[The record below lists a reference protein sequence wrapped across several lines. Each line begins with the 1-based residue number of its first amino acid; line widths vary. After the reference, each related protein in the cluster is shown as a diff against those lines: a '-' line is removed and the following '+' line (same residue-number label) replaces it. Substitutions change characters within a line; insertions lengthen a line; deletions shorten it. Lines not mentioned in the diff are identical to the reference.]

1 MAKDNKVSQQKELNE
16 LKEEYNKLTQDENA
30 NKTAVKALDEKIK
43 ALSEEINKSAA
54 TRLELAEKELENA
67 QQNHAIM
74 EKIAQLDGDRE
85 GLQDT
90 LIAQQE
96 SIVKLKEAEL
106 IALVESVK
114 LGEQTE
120 DQIIKRKKELQ
131 DELKLEREKLKLK
144 QDQAE
149 AYDAVEGKVANTVS
163 GLLGSVD
170 ASKTFVG
177 QLLLAKNHSGGMSG
191 VISNV
196 GKGLATALKPANLM
210 AGLFAKVAQSS
221 MKAFVS
227 MDNFRAE
234 LAKSGASLDQYSG
247 LMENTTN
254 QTAAAGVSMK
264 DAQQSILALR
274 SGMSSF
280 NTMNKADQQVLT
292 NTTAI
297 MSKLGVDAQTSAGN
311 LDILTKSMGMN
322 GTEAATATKEI
333 AATAKA
339 LSVSQEKMAADFAA
353 AAPVLSAH
361 GEAGVQIFRKLA
373 AQSKATGI
381 EMGALL
387 GIANQFDTFEGAAE
401 AAGKLNAVLGTQ
413 LNSVELLTATE
424 SERIKILQQSV
435 TASGQSWESMNKFER
450 QTVAAAA
457 GISDVNEAGK
467 LFGTT
472 AQQMENAAGAA
483 EKMALADKELAK
495 QAASASTAGEKLA
508 LIAERF
514 GVVMIPLIDT
524 VHWLLDGILKLNQL
538 LGGYFIPVMT
548 AVIGL
553 WWLSTAATKRAIV
566 AKKADLE
573 MALLQR
579 AAKEAGIVTA
589 SGELVATETQTAA
602 TNKGI
607 LAKIKDR
614 MATVART
621 IATGISTVAGWAW
634 IAMKGVY
641 NAITKASILLTLRE
655 TAAKIAGW
663 VWDKIIIIWEGLKA
677 IAKWAGFSATV
688 ASTSAEAASIPV
700 KIASTAATTAAV
712 GPTLAFGAAVMMVGA
727 GVAMAALGVAE
738 LVKAFAGLDVAQI
751 LGAVAAILIFGIT
764 MLALVGILGIL
775 VYTGLLPAAAAGM
788 MAFGFAALMMGAA
801 VMLAAIG
808 FALIV
813 KSLGEF
819 FSILAEHFMI
829 LPFVALGIVMLGAAL
844 YVLAGGMVALGL
856 AAPAMI
862 IAGIGLAILS
872 SALFEI
878 AIAMMIMASAVAIVA
893 ISMPIIVN
901 SLERLSEIGSAL
913 TESALG
919 LGLLTLAFGSLAVLS
934 LFIIPIVTMVGVLTL
949 GILALAAALSF
960 IKTDDL
966 RAVADMAQ
974 GLGSITLDSAV
985 AFGKAMLETKETIVA
1000 IAREPEAAQALTA
1013 MTQAFAPAAAGG
1025 GTTTTTNN
1033 ITGAADK
1040 AVPVFITGQS
1050 AEASKVAGDSGNRE
1064 IVLKLNKD
1072 VFARAVINIF
1082 EKEQDLNSLG

>member
-1 MAKDNKVSQQKELNE
+1 
-16 LKEEYNKLTQDENA
+16 
-30 NKTAVKALDEKIK
+30 
-43 ALSEEINKSAA
+43 
-54 TRLELAEKELENA
+54 
-67 QQNHAIM
+67 
-74 EKIAQLDGDRE
+74 
-85 GLQDT
+85 
-90 LIAQQE
+90 
-96 SIVKLKEAEL
+96 
-106 IALVESVK
+106 VESVK
-114 LGEQTE
+114 LGKQTE
-120 DQIIKRKKELQ
+120 DQIINRKKQLQ
-131 DELKLEREKLKLK
+131 DELELEREKLKLQ

-149 AYDAVEGKVANTVS
+149 AYDAIEGKVANTVS

-170 ASKTFVG
+170 ASKGFAG
-177 QLLLAKNHSGGMSG
+177 QLLLAYKHSGGMSG
-191 VISNV
+191 VISNI
-196 GKGLATALKPANLM
+196 GKGLATALNPANVM

-221 MKAFVS
+221 MMAFVS

-280 NTMNKADQQVLT
+280 NTMSEANKQVLT
-292 NTTAI
+292 NTTAV

-311 LDILTKSMGMN
+311 LETLTKSMGMT
-322 GTEAATATKEI
+322 GPAAAAATRAIAT
-333 AATAKA
+333 TAKE
-339 LSVSQEKMAADFAA
+339 LQISQAQMAADFAS

-361 GEAGVQIFRKLA
+361 GEAGVQIIRNLA
-373 AQSKATGI
+373 TQAKATGI
-381 EMGALL
+381 EMSALL

-435 TASGQSWESMNKFER
+435 TASGQSWKSMNKFER

-483 EKMALADKELAK
+483 EKMALADKDLAK
-495 QAASASTAGEKLA
+495 QAANASTASEKLA

-514 GVVMIPLIDT
+514 GVIMVPLIDG
-524 VHWLLDGILKLNQL
+524 VHWLLDGILLLNQGF
-538 LGGYFIPVMT
+538 GGYLLPTLVAFVGAIFFIVKAQKM
-548 AVIGL
+548 
-553 WWLSTAATKRAIV
+553 WLALQPLIKAWQAGNLIATILGSAAKRKQAEEEAKAAAAGAAAATVKSANTLAQISNTLACGTNTRCGASNTRSNILNTQSKAASTGATHADTIATGANSIATTEQTV
-566 AKKADLE
+566 AE
-573 MALLQR
+573 NV
-579 AAKEAGIVTA
+579 GT
-589 SGELVATETQTAA
+589 SA

-614 MATVART
+614 VVTIART

-634 IAMKGVY
+634 VTMKGVY
-641 NAITKASILLTLRE
+641 NAITKAGILLTLRE

-764 MLALVGILGIL
+764 MVALVGILGLL

-985 AFGKAMLETKETIVA
+985 AFGNAMLETKETIVA
-1000 IAREPEAAQALTA
+1000 IAKEPEAAQTLATMA
-1013 MTQAFAPAAAGG
+1013 QAFAPSPAGGG

-1033 ITGAADK
+1033 ITSAATK
-1040 AVPVFITGQS
+1040 SG
-1050 AEASKVAGDSGNRE
+1050 GDSGNRE

>member
-16 LKEEYNKLTQDENA
+16 LTLEYQKLKDAGKEKDLATI
-30 NKTAVKALDEKIK
+30 ALGKEIK
-43 ALSEEINKSAA
+43 ALAEEINKSAA
-54 TRLELAEKELENA
+54 IRLELAEKELENA

-74 EKIAQLDGDRE
+74 EKIAELDGDRE

-90 LIAQQE
+90 LIAKQE

-106 IALVESVK
+106 IALVDSVK
-114 LGEQTE
+114 LGKETE
-120 DQIIKRKKELQ
+120 EQIIKRKKELQ
-131 DELKLEREKLKLK
+131 GELDLEREKLKLH

-177 QLLLAKNHSGGMSG
+177 QLLLAKNHTGGMSG

-196 GKGLATALKPANLM
+196 GKGLATALKPANVM
-210 AGLFAKVAQSS
+210 AGLFAKVQESS

-234 LAKSGASLDQYSG
+234 LAKSGASLEQYGG
-247 LMENTTN
+247 LMTNTTD
-254 QTAAAGVSMK
+254 QTVAAGVSMQ
-264 DAQQSILALR
+264 DAQQSILALH

-322 GTEAATATKEI
+322 AKEADKATKEI
-333 AATAKA
+333 AATAQA
-339 LSVSQEKMAADFAA
+339 LGVSQQKMAADFAS

-413 LNSVELLTATE
+413 LNSIELLTASE
-424 SERIKILQQSV
+424 DERIKILQQSV
-435 TASGQSWESMNKFER
+435 AASGKSWESMNKFEK

-483 EKMALADKELAK
+483 EKMALADKDLAK

-524 VHWLLDGILKLNQL
+524 VHFLLDGILLLNQGF
-538 LGGYFIPVMT
+538 GGYLIPTLVGFFG
-548 AVIGL
+548 VI
-553 WWLSTAATKRAIV
+553 
-566 AKKADLE
+566 
-573 MALLQR
+573 LL
-579 AAKEAGIVTA
+579 
-589 SGELVATETQTAA
+589 
-602 TNKGI
+602 
-607 LAKIKDR
+607 
-614 MATVART
+614 
-621 IATGISTVAGWAW
+621 
-634 IAMKGVY
+634 
-641 NAITKASILLTLRE
+641 ITKAQQMALAVSKSQLAMTMLQWT
-655 TAAKIAGW
+655 
-663 VWDKIIIIWEGLKA
+663 WDKLVRIGNMLKLPA
-677 IAKWAGFSATV
+677 LWALVTAKFANTTATIAE
-688 ASTSAEAASIPV
+688 TSADAASIPV
-700 KIASTAATTAAV
+700 KNASTAATTAAV
-712 GPTLAFGAAVMMVGA
+712 GPTLAFGAAMLLVGIGVGLAAYGLSLFVASFEGMSVGMILAISLALLIFLGAMVAIAYFMMT
-727 GVAMAALGVAE
+727 M
-738 LVKAFAGLDVAQI
+738 
-751 LGAVAAILIFGIT
+751 GAVA
-764 MLALVGILGIL
+764 VGP
-775 VYTGLLPAAAAGM
+775 LL
-788 MAFGFAALMMGAA
+788 AFGAAFLMMGIGIA
-801 VMLAAIG
+801 LAAYG
-808 FALIV
+808 L
-813 KSLGEF
+813 SLMVPQF
-819 FSILAEHFMI
+819 VIL
-829 LPFVALGIVMLGAAL
+829 
-844 YVLAGGMVALGL
+844 
-856 AAPAMI
+856 
-862 IAGIGLAILS
+862 AGIGASLITAALAVG
-872 SALFEI
+872 
-878 AIAMMIMASAVAIVA
+878 M
-893 ISMPIIVN
+893 
-901 SLERLSEIGSAL
+901 L
-913 TESALG
+913 TI
-919 LGLLTLAFGSLAVLS
+919 AFGSLGMLS
-934 LFIIPIVTMVGVLTL
+934 FVMIPIIIVLGKLTA
-949 GILALAAALSF
+949 GILALALALSF
-960 IKTDDL
+960 IKTDEL

-985 AFGKAMLETKETIVA
+985 AFGKAMLETRETIVA
-1000 IAREPEAAQALTA
+1000 IAKEPEAAQALTTMA
-1013 MTQAFAPAAAGG
+1013 QAFAPSPAGGG

-1033 ITGAADK
+1033 ITSAATK
-1040 AVPVFITGQS
+1040 SG
-1050 AEASKVAGDSGNRE
+1050 GDSGNRE

-1072 VFARAVINIF
+1072 VFARAVVNIF
-1082 EKEQDLNSLG
+1082 EKEQDLNKLG